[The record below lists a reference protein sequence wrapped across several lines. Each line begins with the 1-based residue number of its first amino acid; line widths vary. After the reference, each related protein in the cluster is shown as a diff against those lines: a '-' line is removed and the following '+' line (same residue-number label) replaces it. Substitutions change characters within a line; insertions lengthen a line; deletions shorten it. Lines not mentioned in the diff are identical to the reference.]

1 VGGGIV
7 RSPIWSRIGPSI
19 MGHFQNAVAIV
30 TGGASGLGR
39 SLSEELGRR
48 GAVVAVT
55 DIDEAGARQVA
66 SGIVVAGGRAAGVGL
81 DVRDAEAVR
90 STFESVAA
98 AHGRLDFVFNN
109 AGVAVSGEVQSFTLE
124 HWRRILDVN
133 LLGVIHSAA
142 AAYALMA
149 RQGSGHI
156 VNTASLAGLVGF
168 PSATPYATTK
178 FGVVGLSLSM
188 RAEGKDLG
196 VKVSALCPAFIQTG
210 IFDASTYVGSRKEDV
225 LAAIPFRI
233 ISPAEAVGPILRGV
247 ERKQAVIVLPFYA
260 RFFWWLFRI
269 HPGLAGLLGLKTI
282 RDFRRIRGKGLEKA
296 S

>member
-1 VGGGIV
+1 
-7 RSPIWSRIGPSI
+7 
-19 MGHFQNAVAIV
+19 MGRFQNTVAIV
-30 TGGASGLGR
+30 TGGASGIGR
-39 SLSEELGRR
+39 ALSEELGRR

-55 DIDEAGARQVA
+55 DVDEVGARQVA
-66 SGIVVAGGRAAGVGL
+66 SGIAAAGGRATGTGL

-90 STFESVAA
+90 RVFESIAA
-98 AHGRLDFVFNN
+98 GHGRLDFVFNN
-109 AGVAVSGEVQSFTLE
+109 AGIAVSGEVQDFTLE

-133 LLGVIHSAA
+133 LLGVIHGAA

-188 RAEGKDLG
+188 RSEGKDLG

-225 LAAIPFRI
+225 LATIPFRI

-247 ERKQAVIVLPFYA
+247 ERNRAIIVLPFYA
-260 RFFWWLFRI
+260 RIFWWLFRI

-282 RDFRRIRGKGLEKA
+282 RDFRRTCGKRLERG